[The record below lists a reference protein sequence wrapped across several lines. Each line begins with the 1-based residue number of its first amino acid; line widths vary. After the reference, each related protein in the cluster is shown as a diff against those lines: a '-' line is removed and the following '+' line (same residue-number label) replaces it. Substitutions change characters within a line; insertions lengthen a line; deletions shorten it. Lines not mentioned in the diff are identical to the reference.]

1 MDINNKEPLTVLAYL
16 YLEHF
21 KYDKALN
28 LLKALNILYPEDTN
42 IKRSLSFA
50 YLKSGD
56 YQSALVFAEKAIR
69 PDIAREKQIAAHL
82 IKGKAL
88 WGLGKEEAA
97 RHALNQASRI
107 SLEISPKFE
116 RKSSREEIEQLE

>member
-16 YLEHF
+16 YIEHF
-21 KYDKALN
+21 KYGKALN
-28 LLKALNILYPEDTN
+28 LLKALNILYPEDLD

-50 YLKSGD
+50 YLKCGD
-56 YQSALVFAEKAIR
+56 YQSALVFAEKAIKS
-69 PDIAREKQIAAHL
+69 DLAKEKQIAAHL

-107 SLEISPKFE
+107 SLELSSKFE
-116 RKSSREEIEQLE
+116 RQSSQDELE